1 MEGIYKITMKKG
13 VREGNNSKELLA
25 EFNYVEKHVTSANEI
40 SDL

>member
-1 MEGIYKITMKKG
+1 MERIYKIKIKIG
-13 VREGNNSKELLA
+13 VREGNIPKELLA